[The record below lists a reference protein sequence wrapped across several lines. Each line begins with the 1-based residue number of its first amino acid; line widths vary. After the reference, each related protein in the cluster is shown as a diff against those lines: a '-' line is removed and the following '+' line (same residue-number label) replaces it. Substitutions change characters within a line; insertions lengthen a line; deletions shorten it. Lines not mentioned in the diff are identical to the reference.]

1 MPTTELVIYTDG
13 GARGNPGPSA
23 IGVWVETGDGTTV
36 ESLSQYLGEGTN
48 NEAEY
53 EAFLASLEWLRNY
66 TNLPTL
72 TKIHWRL
79 DSMLVVEQLNRRW
92 KIKEPRIAAKAK
104 RCWEGLSQLDIPY
117 TISYVPRAQNAHADA
132 LVNQA
137 LDEQLKA

>member
-23 IGVWVETGDGTTV
+23 IGVWIETADGEPV
-36 ESLSQYLGEGTN
+36 ESLNHYLGEGTN

-53 EAFLASLEWLRNY
+53 EAFLASLKWLQDY
-66 TNLPTL
+66 SDLPAL
-72 TKIHWRL
+72 TRVQWRL

-92 KIKEPRIAAKAK
+92 KVKEPRILAKATK
-104 RCWEGLSQLDIPY
+104 CWVALSQLTTPY
-117 TISYVPRAQNAHADA
+117 TIAYVPRAQNAHADA